1 MFSMKI
7 RRWSELSH
15 SDRCARCLLAFV
27 VVLLLLSTPRLIVLT
42 VHTFQYG
49 YSPRLLDEVVGVG
62 VSVVLLVFSLKKH
75 RWALVLSAV
84 WYALSLFV
92 LGLFFAK
99 GFYPDTALQSVLTCV
114 IGASSLGAI
123 VSSVAL
129 LRAVRAETKATQQ

>member
-1 MFSMKI
+1 
-7 RRWSELSH
+7 
-15 SDRCARCLLAFV
+15 
-27 VVLLLLSTPRLIVLT
+27 VLLLLSTPRLIVLT

-49 YSPRLLDEVVGVG
+49 YSSRLLDEVVGVG

-92 LGLFFAK
+92 LGLFSVK
-99 GFYPDTALQSVLTCV
+99 GFYLDTALQSVLTCV
-114 IGASSLGAI
+114 IGAAYLGAV

-129 LRAVRAETKATQQ
+129 LRAVRGETKASQQ